1 VSDSIAG
8 ALIAL
13 AWSVVCVAL
22 WGEEQV
28 ALVGATPRTRKIA
41 LALFCAGAGTA
52 AGLVYLT
59 TPAVDLAIAAPTA
72 RGAFAAGLVLMAMS
86 AVGVIA
92 VGKLTIQPFAF
103 KSERS
108 QHDRVGSGNASASAV
123 SAR

>member
-28 ALVGATPRTRKIA
+28 AFVGAAPRTRKIV

-59 TPAVDLAIAAPTA
+59 TPTVGLATAAPTA
-72 RGAFAAGLVLMAMS
+72 RGPFAAGLVLMAIS

-92 VGKLTIQPFAF
+92 VGALTSQPFAF
-103 KSERS
+103 EPERL
-108 QHDRVGSGNASASAV
+108 QNDRVGSGNASASAV